1 MSLTFVQGD
10 TAPDITAVIHEEDNP
25 LSIIDLSTVLGVR
38 FQMRRLNDNRYTVN
52 AAGSVIDGPNGKV
65 SYSWGANDLSVPG
78 TYVVQWEIT
87 HLGGRIQTTVPEV
100 TVTVRRQ

>member
-10 TAPDITAVIHEEDNP
+10 TAPDITAIIHEEDDP
-25 LSIIDLSTVLGVR
+25 TAIIDLSTAEGVR
-38 FQMRRLNDNRYTVN
+38 FQMRRPDDHRYTVN
-52 AAGSVIDGPNGKV
+52 AAGSFVDRPNGKV